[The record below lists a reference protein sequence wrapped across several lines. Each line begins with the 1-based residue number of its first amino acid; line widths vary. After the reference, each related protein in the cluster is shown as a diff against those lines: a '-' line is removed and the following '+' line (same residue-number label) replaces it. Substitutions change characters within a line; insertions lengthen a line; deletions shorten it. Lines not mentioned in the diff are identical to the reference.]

1 MITNPTEIY
10 FKDGIW
16 GHDGTQ
22 WRRLNMLWGYYGA
35 YAERAQNT
43 SLPAGSSAVN
53 MTLVSSG
60 YVRVV
65 DNIAFLCISAT
76 ITAAYLEAT
85 IGGTTVVLDV
95 QPAPVSGTWYIL
107 HPHVTLAAGDRI
119 LLGITGAT
127 LNDDAAIDACGYQ
140 MRVNLG

>member
-35 YAERAQNT
+35 YAEHAENT

-65 DNIAFLCISAT
+65 DNIAFYCISAT
-76 ITAAYLEAT
+76 ITAAWLQAT
-85 IGGTTVVLDV
+85 IGGTTIVLSV
-95 QPAPVSGTWYIL
+95 QSAPTSGIWYTL

-127 LNDDAAIDACGYQ
+127 EDDDAAIDACGYQ